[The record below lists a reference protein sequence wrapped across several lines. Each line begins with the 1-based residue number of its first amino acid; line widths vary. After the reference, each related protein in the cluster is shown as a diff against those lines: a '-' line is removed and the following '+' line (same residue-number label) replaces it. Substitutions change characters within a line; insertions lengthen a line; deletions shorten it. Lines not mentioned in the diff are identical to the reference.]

1 MLIKIIKR
9 IWVIIYSKYLTRHF
23 NKIGKNHL
31 IYYPLHLVGGG
42 NVKIGNNFKCQR
54 RVRIE
59 ALRTERYYKNQPI
72 ITIGN
77 NVYINWDCHIG
88 GINKIIIGNN
98 VLIGSKVMI
107 IDHQHGE
114 ITNEALKLS
123 PAIRPLYSK
132 GPIVISD
139 NVWIG
144 EGTAIMPNVTIG
156 KNSIIGANSV
166 VTKDIPE
173 NCVAAGNPARVIKY
187 LV

>member
-1 MLIKIIKR
+1 MGAKNIK
-9 IWVIIYSKYLTRHF
+9 V
-23 NKIGKNHL
+23 
-31 IYYPLHLVGGG
+31 
-42 NVKIGNNFKCQR
+42 GNNFKCQK

-59 ALRTERYYKNQPI
+59 TFLIDKYYQNKPI
-72 ITIGN
+72 ISIGD

-114 ITNEALKLS
+114 ITNEALKLP

-132 GPIVISD
+132 GPVIISD

-166 VTKDIPE
+166 VTKDIPD
-173 NCVAAGNPARVIKY
+173 NCVVAGIPARIIKY